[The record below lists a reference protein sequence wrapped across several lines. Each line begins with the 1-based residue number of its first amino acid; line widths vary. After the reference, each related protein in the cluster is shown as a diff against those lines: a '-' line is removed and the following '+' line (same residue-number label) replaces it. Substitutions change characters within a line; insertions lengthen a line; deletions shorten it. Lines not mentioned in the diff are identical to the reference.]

1 MNIKAFKARSL
12 SETLDLLDEYKEK
25 AKIIA
30 GGTDIVIELKNKE
43 ISPEV
48 MIDISDVSEIREI
61 KEQDGTY
68 RLGAG
73 VTFSEIVNSKLLDE
87 RMAGL
92 VNSARSVGSPQIR
105 NTGTVG
111 GNVCNGSP
119 AADTVPPLL
128 ALGATAVIV
137 SKAGERE
144 IPLRDMFL
152 DKGRVDLKPEEM
164 LKEVI
169 FRKPADGEAVAFSK
183 LGLRK
188 ALAISRICTAV
199 YLKTENSKIVEARI
213 GNGALGKYGMREDE
227 VESKLKGKSLNAETI
242 EESVMEME
250 KAIKTR
256 LAGRS
261 SVEFKG
267 EAVKGI
273 YRDALT
279 KAIDILK

>member
-1 MNIKAFKARSL
+1 MKIKSFKAHNL
-12 SETLDLLDEYKEK
+12 SEALDLLDEYKDR
-25 AKIIA
+25 AKLIA

-43 ISPEV
+43 ISPEA
-48 MIDISDVSEIREI
+48 MIDISDVVEIRDI
-61 KEQDGTY
+61 KEEDGNY
-68 RLGAG
+68 RVGAG
-73 VTFSEIVNSKLLDE
+73 VTFSEIVCSDLFDE

-92 VNSARSVGSPQIR
+92 VDAAHSVGSPQIR

-111 GNVCNGSP
+111 GNICNGSP

-128 ALGATAVIV
+128 ALGAVAVIV
-137 SKAGERE
+137 SKSGERE
-144 IPLRDMFL
+144 IELRDMFL
-152 DKGRVDLKPEEM
+152 DKGKVDLKPGEM
-164 LKEVI
+164 LKEVV
-169 FRKPADGEAVAFSK
+169 FKKPEQGEAVSFSK

-199 YLKTENSKIVEARI
+199 YVKADGGKIVEARI

-227 VESKLKGKSLNAETI
+227 VESKLKNKPLSDSTI
-242 EESVMEME
+242 NESVSDME
-250 KAIKTR
+250 KAIKER

-279 KAIDILK
+279 KAVESLK

>member
-1 MNIKAFKARSL
+1 MKIKSFKAHNL
-12 SETLDLLDEYKEK
+12 SEALDFLDEYKDR
-25 AKIIA
+25 AKLIA

-43 ISPEV
+43 ISPEA
-48 MIDISDVSEIREI
+48 MIDISDVAEIRDI
-61 KEQDGTY
+61 KEEDGNY
-68 RLGAG
+68 RVGAG
-73 VTFSEIVNSKLLDE
+73 VTFSEIVNSELFDE

-92 VNSARSVGSPQIR
+92 VDAAHSVGSPQIR
-105 NTGTVG
+105 NTGTIG

-128 ALGATAVIV
+128 ALGAIAVIV
-137 SKAGERE
+137 SKEGERE
-144 IPLRDMFL
+144 IALRDMFL
-152 DKGRVDLKPEEM
+152 DKGKVDLKPGEM
-164 LKEVI
+164 LKEVV
-169 FRKPADGEAVAFSK
+169 FKKPEQGEVVSFSK

-199 YLKTENSKIVEARI
+199 YLKSESGNIVEARI
-213 GNGALGKYGMREDE
+213 GNGALGRYGMREDE
-227 VESKLKGKSLNAETI
+227 VEAKLKNKPLSDSTI
-242 EESVMEME
+242 KESVFDME
-250 KAIKTR
+250 KAIKER

-279 KAIDILK
+279 KAVESLK